1 MRIAHTFKL
10 AKRRCFFFFSHTS
23 LMRKVNSVLL
33 SYSVT
38 VMKIV

>member
-10 AKRRCFFFFSHTS
+10 AKSRCFFFSHTS
-23 LMRKVNSVLL
+23 LMGKVNSVLL
-33 SYSVT
+33 RWSVT